1 MGRTKGT
8 MQRAF
13 DNQLYL
19 AEQAAAIRE
28 RMEQSKGRL
37 YLEFG
42 GKLLNDFHAARVL
55 PGYDPNVKVRLLK
68 RLQEEAEIILCIHA
82 GAIEQRKVRADY
94 GITYDAD
101 AMKLIDD
108 LREWGLS
115 LAAVVITR
123 WNGQSQAEAFRR
135 KIENRGVKVYTH
147 GPIPGYPADPE
158 LIVSAAGYGSNP
170 RIGVE
175 KPLVVVTGPGPGSGK
190 MATSLSQIYH
200 DHLLGQEAMY
210 AKFETFPI
218 WNLPLDHPVNKA
230 YEAATLDLQDAN
242 LVDPFHLKATG
253 VVAVNY
259 NRDVESFPI
268 LRSILERIG
277 GESGGSGCGSRSE
290 SRSGSGQVKSATQAV
305 GIEGDAKEG
314 AEEGTL
320 FYAPGDPEQGL
331 YRSPTEMGVNRAGFA
346 IVNDEAAQEAAKQ
359 EVVRRYFRC
368 ACEHVMGAAD
378 RSALEKGEALLKELG
393 IGPEYRRV
401 VSAARRE
408 AEEEKKG
415 AKNKRGTA
423 SGEKEEEQRSE
434 IYCGAALELPDG
446 TIVGGKNSVLLHAA
460 TAAVINGAKAL
471 AGLPD
476 SIHLLS
482 PIVIESISR
491 FKQEV
496 LRRQSATLDVD
507 EAMIALSISAALN
520 PMVQACIDQLPELR
534 SCQMHLTHL
543 PTPGDEAGL
552 RKLGINLTSDPLFA
566 SRRLFV
572 E

>member
-1 MGRTKGT
+1 
-8 MQRAF
+8 MQKAF
-13 DNQLYL
+13 DNERYL
-19 AEQAAAIRE
+19 AEQAAYIRE
-28 RMEQSKGRL
+28 RMDLSRGRL

-68 RLQEEAEIILCIHA
+68 RLQGEAEIILCIHA

-123 WNGQSQAEAFRR
+123 WTGQGQAEAFRR

-190 MATSLSQIYH
+190 MATCLSQIYH

-230 YEAATLDLQDAN
+230 YEAATLDLKDAN
-242 LVDPFHLKATG
+242 LIDPFHLEATG
-253 VVAVNY
+253 EAAVNY
-259 NRDVESFPI
+259 NRDVDSFPI

-277 GESGGSGCGSRSE
+277 GSGE
-290 SRSGSGQVKSATQAV
+290 
-305 GIEGDAKEG
+305 
-314 AEEGTL
+314 
-320 FYAPGDPEQGL
+320 L

-346 IVNDEAAQEAAKQ
+346 IVDDGAAREAAKQ

-378 RSALEKGEALLKELG
+378 RGALEKGEALLAELG
-393 IGPEYRRV
+393 IDPEFRRV
-401 VSAARRE
+401 VPAARKE
-408 AEEEKKG
+408 AEEKETG
-415 AKNKRGTA
+415 PGTENADPEGRGKPEDA
-423 SGEKEEEQRSE
+423 GE
-434 IYCGAALELPDG
+434 IACGAALELPDG

-471 AGLPD
+471 AGLPE

-496 LRRQSATLDVD
+496 LHRQSATLDVD

-520 PMVQACIDQLPELR
+520 PMVQACIDRLPELR
-534 SCQMHLTHL
+534 GCQMHLTHL

-552 RKLGINLTSDPLFA
+552 RKLGINLTSDPVFA